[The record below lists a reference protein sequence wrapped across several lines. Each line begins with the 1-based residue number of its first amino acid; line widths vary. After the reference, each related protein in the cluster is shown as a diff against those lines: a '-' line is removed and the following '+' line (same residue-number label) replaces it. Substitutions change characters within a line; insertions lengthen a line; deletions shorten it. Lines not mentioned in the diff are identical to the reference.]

1 MKRLL
6 NILVLLTLAWQAS
19 YAQNQEQ
26 AQDQNLEQPTLVKN
40 VSYTYRND
48 DHFNAFADSEVDSI
62 KFSRIDADG
71 VEHTDFVTQV
81 VYTPDS
87 IYRIP
92 LAVIDSV
99 VTEQPKIELQD
110 DVVMLSDEQ
119 RAFVVRAD
127 STSIL
132 FRSDIPRDLL
142 PERGEVILAM
152 PSGTQQSIQF
162 AGRVLRTQHTA
173 DGVLVICTPDIQLGD
188 IFRRFTAVMFTSPPL
203 ADKNNENWDVPH
215 SGNREKKF
223 DPFSN
228 DFKWEPK
235 TEKYYDEKEKKDIY
249 YTDKYIS
256 GTKQTLGPYE
266 KNLLDFVEEKPAWM
280 NHGSYAINA
289 GMTFDIAYR
298 QKFLIDFFKDED
310 DWIIPSLYLYWRPT
324 LLPSITGTAQLKVN
338 AEWDHEIKKVIP
350 DVPAIGI
357 WIPPTPVSPP
367 IRIGEVNIHVTQFY
381 VKLGGEMDVSYSFT
395 AKKIFD
401 VELELNS
408 SGTHATDMTKK
419 ANGGYVDKSGL
430 YSNGFKFGESD
441 LGDDVDHIGKLY
453 FWFAWKPTVGLS
465 LINER
470 VLTAKVELKV
480 GPWVELNFEKAKG
493 EPTNEYARF
502 YQTWAPSHLMTKLHL
517 ETDFKVIFAEG
528 TKAEQKFS
536 LRDQLADWNI
546 GDGKG
551 FDFKVNR
558 FGVFPGFGVPKLT
571 SNWEQSFNQ
580 RGVLSFTTPYK
591 NPDKGDPKFDKLT
604 NTFLSADLGLGIY
617 RVNFDGT
624 QTEVATSFTPKKEK
638 GWFNSDEGTYTTEF
652 SKIKRGVYKVAPLF
666 DAAFFSP
673 MRATPETEIVIPPS
687 VFTEEA
693 TGVAKHH
700 CFMNGYA
707 LGLQSYGEATGKDIE
722 LGFIIKKAENKDGSS
737 NSSLTLD
744 DSDLVVVDKTDKT
757 NTRNKQNP
765 QLDDKG
771 EEDKLYFKE
780 IRADLLTPATEYIYR
795 AWASYWVGDT
805 KKYIYGDIKKL
816 TTQVDEEAEERCVK
830 DMGLSVD
837 WACYNVGASLE
848 YQFGNYYAWGEKTT
862 KKEYT
867 AANYKLPSKKNIAG
881 DKEYDVAMEWSE
893 GKADKKAG
901 NVWRMPTQ
909 AEFQELIDNCDV
921 EWTTIKKVQGM
932 KFTSRITGVS
942 MFLPAAGNKYGKKV
956 YSNGIG
962 GCYWTGDQA
971 PEMEEVESAVS
982 NEIEIGEEEGEE
994 GIGEGDHKELTPEE
1008 KTNAWRLHF
1017 NNVEDEGK
1025 EPHNEAGRC
1034 FYGRSI
1040 RPVREKKNP

>member
-298 QKFLIDFFKDED
+298 Q
-310 DWIIPSLYLYWRPT
+310 
-324 LLPSITGTAQLKVN
+324 
-338 AEWDHEIKKVIP
+338 
-350 DVPAIGI
+350 
-357 WIPPTPVSPP
+357 
-367 IRIGEVNIHVTQFY
+367 
-381 VKLGGEMDVSYSFT
+381 
-395 AKKIFD
+395 
-401 VELELNS
+401 
-408 SGTHATDMTKK
+408 
-419 ANGGYVDKSGL
+419 
-430 YSNGFKFGESD
+430 
-441 LGDDVDHIGKLY
+441 
-453 FWFAWKPTVGLS
+453 
-465 LINER
+465 
-470 VLTAKVELKV
+470 
-480 GPWVELNFEKAKG
+480 
-493 EPTNEYARF
+493 
-502 YQTWAPSHLMTKLHL
+502 
-517 ETDFKVIFAEG
+517 
-528 TKAEQKFS
+528 
-536 LRDQLADWNI
+536 
-546 GDGKG
+546 
-551 FDFKVNR
+551 
-558 FGVFPGFGVPKLT
+558 
-571 SNWEQSFNQ
+571 
-580 RGVLSFTTPYK
+580 
-591 NPDKGDPKFDKLT
+591 
-604 NTFLSADLGLGIY
+604 
-617 RVNFDGT
+617 
-624 QTEVATSFTPKKEK
+624 
-638 GWFNSDEGTYTTEF
+638 
-652 SKIKRGVYKVAPLF
+652 
-666 DAAFFSP
+666 
-673 MRATPETEIVIPPS
+673 
-687 VFTEEA
+687 
-693 TGVAKHH
+693 
-700 CFMNGYA
+700 
-707 LGLQSYGEATGKDIE
+707 
-722 LGFIIKKAENKDGSS
+722 
-737 NSSLTLD
+737 
-744 DSDLVVVDKTDKT
+744 
-757 NTRNKQNP
+757 
-765 QLDDKG
+765 
-771 EEDKLYFKE
+771 
-780 IRADLLTPATEYIYR
+780 
-795 AWASYWVGDT
+795 
-805 KKYIYGDIKKL
+805 
-816 TTQVDEEAEERCVK
+816 
-830 DMGLSVD
+830 
-837 WACYNVGASLE
+837 
-848 YQFGNYYAWGEKTT
+848 
-862 KKEYT
+862 
-867 AANYKLPSKKNIAG
+867 
-881 DKEYDVAMEWSE
+881 
-893 GKADKKAG
+893 
-901 NVWRMPTQ
+901 
-909 AEFQELIDNCDV
+909 
-921 EWTTIKKVQGM
+921 
-932 KFTSRITGVS
+932 
-942 MFLPAAGNKYGKKV
+942 
-956 YSNGIG
+956 
-962 GCYWTGDQA
+962 
-971 PEMEEVESAVS
+971 
-982 NEIEIGEEEGEE
+982 
-994 GIGEGDHKELTPEE
+994 
-1008 KTNAWRLHF
+1008 
-1017 NNVEDEGK
+1017 
-1025 EPHNEAGRC
+1025 
-1034 FYGRSI
+1034 
-1040 RPVREKKNP
+1040 